1 LNPSLRF
8 LDALGCRRMQFN
20 ARSLTDSADV
30 LKSQGM
36 TINGDDGTLL

>member
-8 LDALGCRRMQFN
+8 SDALRRRRMQFDT
-20 ARSLTDSADV
+20 RSLTDSADV

-36 TINGDDGTLL
+36 TINSDDGILL